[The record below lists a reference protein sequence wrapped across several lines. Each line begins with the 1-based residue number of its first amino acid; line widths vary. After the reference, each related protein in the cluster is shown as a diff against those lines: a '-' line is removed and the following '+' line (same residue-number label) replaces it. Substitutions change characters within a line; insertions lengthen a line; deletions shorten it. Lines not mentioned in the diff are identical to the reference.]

1 MRGAEM
7 PMHNRKSQNE
17 TPKQAS
23 LARVGI
29 KHMGLRY
36 LIVGLGVSGLW
47 SARLLVGHGAD
58 VTVSEIRPQ
67 NELDPAV
74 LAEVLN
80 LGARLETGGH
90 KRDTFLNTD
99 MIIVSPG
106 VPLGMEPL
114 QGALKKGIP
123 VIGELEFASR
133 LIETPLIAVTGT
145 NGKSTV
151 TALLGQIIE
160 NAGFRVFVG
169 GNIGTPL
176 AAFAAKGGKG
186 DYGVVEISSFQLDSI
201 QTFSPLISLILNIS
215 PDHLDHYPSYESYV
229 NSKLRIFEN
238 QRAGTHLIINDD
250 DPRLAL
256 VSPPSGVS
264 LLRYGVR
271 KKGNRHA
278 FVKGNGIRVT
288 LDGIRHDDFSCESL
302 KLPGPHNRENL
313 MAAILCGRA
322 LGIDPLV
329 IQKSADQF
337 GGLPNRLEKVA
348 EVDNVVF
355 YNDSK
360 ATNVD
365 AAVKAVLSFDRPLII
380 IAGGRHKGA
389 DYGTLVDAA
398 KGRVRGAVFLG
409 EAKELLAKS
418 FEGLLPFSFAE
429 DMEEAV
435 LKAFSWAKSGDAVLL
450 APACSSFDM
459 FSDYAD
465 RGNAFRSYV
474 LRLSHGSQAIG

>member
-1 MRGAEM
+1 M
-7 PMHNRKSQNE
+7 PINKQRSRNQ
-17 TPKQAS
+17 TPEKAHP
-23 LARVGI
+23 ARTGI

-67 NELDPAV
+67 NELDPEFS
-74 LAEVLN
+74 AEVLK

-90 KRDTFLNTD
+90 KRDTFLNAD
-99 MIIVSPG
+99 LIIVSPG
-106 VPLGMEPL
+106 VPLQMAPL
-114 QGALKKGIP
+114 QEAIRKGIP

-176 AAFAAKGGKG
+176 AAFAAKGGKE
-186 DYGVVEISSFQLDSI
+186 DYGVVEVSSFQLDSI
-201 QTFSPLISLILNIS
+201 QTFSPFVSLILNIS

-229 NSKLRIFEN
+229 QSKLRIFEN
-238 QRAGTHLIINDD
+238 QRAGTYLILNDD
-250 DPRLAL
+250 DPRLAM
-256 VSPPSGVS
+256 VNPFSGVS
-264 LLRYGVR
+264 MLRYGVR
-271 KKGNRHA
+271 KKENRHA
-278 FVKGNGIRVT
+278 FVKGNGIRAS
-288 LDGIRHDDFSCESL
+288 LDGIRHDDFSCDFL
-302 KLPGPHNRENL
+302 KLPGPHNLENL
-313 MAAILCGRA
+313 MAVILCGLA
-322 LGIDPLV
+322 LGIDPSV
-329 IQKSADQF
+329 IQESADQF
-337 GGLPNRLEKVA
+337 AGLPNRLEKVA
-348 EVDNVVF
+348 EVGNVVF

-365 AAVKAVLSFDRPLII
+365 AAVKAILSFDRPLIL

-389 DYGTLVDAA
+389 DYGTLVHAA
-398 KGRVRGAVFLG
+398 RGRVRGAIFLG
-409 EAKELLAKS
+409 EAKDLLAES
-418 FEGLLPFSFAE
+418 FEGLCPFSFAE

-435 LKAFSWAKSGDAVLL
+435 LKAFSWAKPGDAVLL

-459 FSDYAD
+459 FSDYID
-465 RGNAFRSYV
+465 RGNAFRSSV
-474 LRLSHGSQAIG
+474 LGLSHGNQAIG